1 MTADPKKTKP
11 LGTGFLLLALGL
23 LIGFVIGFVLLLSRL
38 PVDPAVGGFRAGEI
52 DVARDAASD
61 YEFYTVLA
69 DERVAR
75 PAAAGELETVPL
87 ETVRADMVVIPPA
100 TRTVPGNAQRLDRRN
115 LAAESYREIP
125 ASNLGKESYYLQAG
139 NYRGAEEAEKARAA
153 VLLLGLDAFIVTR
166 RDARGATGHR
176 VRIGPFVDPSR
187 LTEAKRRLRGGG
199 VSYEIVRV
207 TG

>member
-1 MTADPKKTKP
+1 MVDNPKTQP
-11 LGTGFLLLALGL
+11 IGTGVLVLALGL

-38 PVDPAVGGFRAGEI
+38 PVDPALGSFRAGELDI
-52 DVARDAASD
+52 ARDAAGD

-75 PAAAGELETVPL
+75 PTAARATEAAPL
-87 ETVRADMVVIPPA
+87 ETVRPELRPVPPA
-100 TRTVPGNAQRLDRRN
+100 TRLVPGNAQRLDPAN
-115 LAAESYREIP
+115 LAVESYREIP
-125 ASNLGKESYYLQAG
+125 ASSLGRESYFLQAG
-139 NYRGAEEAEKARAA
+139 SYLAAEEAERARAA

-166 RDARGATGHR
+166 RDAGGKAGHR

-187 LTEAKRRLRGGG
+187 LTEAKKRLKGGRIP
-199 VSYEIVRV
+199 YEIVRV